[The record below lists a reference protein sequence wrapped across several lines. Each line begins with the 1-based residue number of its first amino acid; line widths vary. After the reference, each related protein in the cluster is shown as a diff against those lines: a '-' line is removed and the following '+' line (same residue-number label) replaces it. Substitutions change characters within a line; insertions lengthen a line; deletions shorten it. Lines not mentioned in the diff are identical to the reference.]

1 MSEGFVSGIKKV
13 ILGGGKL
20 LIALIILVTGSALGK
35 VLSQGATLAEFI
47 IIGIYASLVWGSAWG
62 MRKITPNQPRQYHW
76 IVGMRFPLILVTIWG
91 AVAGIMTLWGF
102 ILTPVIWL
110 WYAIH
115 PRLASTIAS
124 ILYLAY
130 CVIYALSISMN
141 AFGDLTRVGKVSALI
156 ALALNI
162 VSIALLLY
170 HTYYLW
176 KQHKQAPEKLSIAR
190 IKKSLPFASTVLG
203 IFTLVISIIAIAKGH
218 DFSDTAYNQNDL
230 IAVLAIMGGCAIVV
244 LISVCTFTIQHKG
257 LQRMAYILFFVGFV
271 VGTYLFVEQ
280 EYRMSPNDYFEA
292 ALCGLIG
299 GLSAM
304 GLLSVSV
311 HLYRWVRQGFLDEA
325 SENSTTTT

>member
-1 MSEGFVSGIKKV
+1 MSEGFISGIKKV

-20 LIALIILVTGSALGK
+20 LIAFIILVTGSALGK
-35 VLSQGATLAEFI
+35 ALSQGATLAEFI

-62 MRKITPNQPRQYHW
+62 MRKITPNRPRQYHW
-76 IVGMRFPLILVTIWG
+76 IVGMRSPLILVTIWG
-91 AVAGIMTLWGF
+91 AVAGIMTLWGL

-110 WYAIH
+110 WYVIH

-124 ILYLAY
+124 IIYLAY
-130 CVIYALSISMN
+130 CVIYALSVSMN

-162 VSIALLLY
+162 VSIAFLLY

-176 KQHKQAPEKLSIAR
+176 KQQKQAPERLRIAR
-190 IKKSLPFASTVLG
+190 IKKPLPFASTVLG
-203 IFTLVISIIAIAKGH
+203 LFTLIISVIAIANSH
-218 DFSDTAYNQNDL
+218 QFSDTVYNQNAL
-230 IAVLAIMGGCAIVV
+230 IGVLVVLGGCALFV

-257 LQRMAYILFFVGFV
+257 LQRMAYILFFVGFI

-280 EYRMSPNDYFEA
+280 EYRMSTDDYFEA
-292 ALCGLIG
+292 AFWGLVG

-304 GLLSVSV
+304 GALSVSV

-325 SENSTTTT
+325 SENRTTTT